1 MQQGL
6 THFVGIGGIGMSG
19 VAQLLIECGGKVSGS
34 DVAENVNVTRLRQM
48 GAQIYIGHDAA
59 HVNDATRIVISTAV
73 KSSNEEYKAALE
85 RKLPILHRSQMLA
98 ELMGQTKQTV
108 CIAGAHGKTTTTSMV
123 ATLLDQGGKDP
134 MVINGGII
142 NAYGSNA
149 KKGKT
154 EWFVAE
160 ADESDGTFVNLP
172 TTVAVITNIDY
183 EHMDHYKTPK
193 VLMEAFEAFV
203 GMVPSHGRVVLGVDC
218 PLVRELLQTLPRERC
233 TTFAMNEPADI
244 TARNISYEVTG
255 CQFDIYAGE
264 KALIEKVM
272 LPAFGDHN
280 IKNALAAVAA
290 AHFAGLS
297 ADQIRKGLESFEGVQ
312 RRFTP
317 VGSWN
322 GVTIIDDYAHHPAE
336 IKAVLN
342 AARAASKGRV
352 IAVMQPHRYSRLH
365 HHFED
370 FATSCDG
377 ADSVIVLPVYSA
389 GEDQIDGIDH
399 KTLVAKMT
407 CQVKTCEGID
417 DLVGVLYGTAQPG
430 DFVICM
436 GAGSISGIAR
446 QLSQRLEDLQD
457 NSRVCA

>member
-34 DVAENVNVTRLRQM
+34 DVAENANVTRLREM
-48 GAQIYIGHDAA
+48 GAQIYIGHAAA
-59 HVNDATRIVISTAV
+59 HVSDATRIVVSTAV

-172 TTVAVITNIDY
+172 TTVAVVTNIDY

-193 VLMEAFEAFV
+193 ALMEAFENFV
-203 GMVPSHGRVVLGVDC
+203 GMVPTHGRVVLGVDC
-218 PLVRELLQTLPRERC
+218 PQNL
-233 TTFAMNEPADI
+233 
-244 TARNISYEVTG
+244 
-255 CQFDIYAGE
+255 
-264 KALIEKVM
+264 
-272 LPAFGDHN
+272 
-280 IKNALAAVAA
+280 
-290 AHFAGLS
+290 
-297 ADQIRKGLESFEGVQ
+297 
-312 RRFTP
+312 
-317 VGSWN
+317 
-322 GVTIIDDYAHHPAE
+322 
-336 IKAVLN
+336 
-342 AARAASKGRV
+342 
-352 IAVMQPHRYSRLH
+352 
-365 HHFED
+365 
-370 FATSCDG
+370 
-377 ADSVIVLPVYSA
+377 
-389 GEDQIDGIDH
+389 
-399 KTLVAKMT
+399 
-407 CQVKTCEGID
+407 
-417 DLVGVLYGTAQPG
+417 
-430 DFVICM
+430 
-436 GAGSISGIAR
+436 
-446 QLSQRLEDLQD
+446 QRLKKEMLLLTLDQEQAMMLL
-457 NSRVCA
+457 